1 MRRVLA
7 ALGLVVALSA
17 CGHSGPLALPLKEGE
32 RAEIGVS
39 YLHELNTHCGIF
51 GTSFDLGRWV
61 ANPPLTDEKG
71 VNPPPGWGNPFEE
84 GTMELLSAN
93 VAEFRGESGVVAQFR
108 LRAPSDP
115 VPPACEA

>member
-32 RAEIGVS
+32 RAEIGVR

-51 GTSFDLGRWV
+51 GTSFDLRRWV
-61 ANPPLTDEKG
+61 ADPPLTDEKG